1 MGDDVDLVAAKRK
14 VGGAARQML
23 EHARALTDLVDRAA
37 AAPAEVEQA
46 VRHRVGELLN
56 QQATNNL
63 RQLPAAKLRE
73 AVRKG
78 VRFGELEKHFQTV
91 ADVVAVPPSVLQ
103 TVPGI
108 GPSSAQE
115 IHQASRQLAAQIRGE
130 VSVRFDPDRP
140 GRGETHLLGLLV
152 AWRDTRVAAT
162 ALHALATNLRPHL
175 HGLSAA
181 AEPTG
186 SRAKMLFSGKT
197 ARTAALTDLARLEQL
212 LASSSATGLH
222 QRASAVLHLAQSGNR
237 QASEVWR
244 EYERDA
250 AAINALL
257 ATVPG
262 AIRAADDDASHGYA
276 PAELVKKIQA
286 VPLNTDRLK
295 TMLRGYQVFG
305 AQYAILQERTI
316 VGDEMGLGKTIQ
328 ALATAAHL
336 AANGR
341 TRFLVVCPASVL
353 INWINEIGKHT
364 TLTAHALH
372 GADRDGATRVW
383 LRRGGVAVTTFGTV
397 SKLPLPDEHG
407 IQLLIVDEAHYIKN
421 KESQRSQAVATLAT
435 DAERALFLT
444 GTPMEN
450 RVEEF
455 QSLVDHLRPGI
466 ASSLDRFGRITSAT
480 TFRRAV
486 APVYLRRNQEDVLQ
500 ELPECL
506 EMEDWVQ
513 LSDADERVY
522 RVAVESRNFMAMRQA
537 AYATPNH
544 RDSAKM
550 VRLLEIIEESKD
562 NGWKVI
568 VFSYFRGVLEAVQ
581 QALAGNTAG
590 VLTGSV
596 AAGKR
601 QEMVDEFSRI
611 DGHAVLLSQIEAGGV
626 GLNVQAASVVILAE
640 PQWKPSTEA
649 QAIARAHRMG
659 QTRKVHVHRLLAKG
673 SVDER
678 MLEIIETKQQLFD
691 EYARKSAAKEADAR
705 AIDRSLH
712 QPVDVTRDEAVPAEQ
727 RIIASERQRLGL
739 DPSAR

>member
-14 VGGAARQML
+14 VGGVARQVL
-23 EHARALTDLVDRAA
+23 GHVRALVELVDRAT
-37 AAPAEVEQA
+37 AAPAALEQA
-46 VRHRVGELLN
+46 VRRRVDELLN
-56 QQATNNL
+56 EQATSNL
-63 RQLPAAKLRE
+63 RQLPAGRLRDV
-73 AVRKG
+73 VRKG
-78 VRFGELEKHFQTV
+78 VRFGELEKRFRTV
-91 ADVVAVPPSVLQ
+91 ADVAAVPPSVLQ

-108 GPSSAQE
+108 GASSAEE
-115 IHQASRQLAAQIRGE
+115 IHKASRQLAAQVRGE
-130 VSVRFDPDRP
+130 AAVRFDPDQP
-140 GRGETHLLGLLV
+140 GRGETSLLALLV
-152 AWRDTRVAAT
+152 AWRDTRSAVAALQ
-162 ALHALATNLRPHL
+162 ASAANVRPHL
-175 HGLSAA
+175 HRLAAA

-186 SRAKMLFSGKT
+186 SRAKMFFSGKA
-197 ARTAALTDLARLEQL
+197 ARAAALTALTHLEQL
-212 LASSSATGLH
+212 LDSDSATDLH
-222 QRASAVLHLAQSGNR
+222 QRATAVLHVAQYGNR
-237 QASEVWR
+237 PAPEVWR

-250 AAINALL
+250 ARINALL

-262 AIRAADDDASHGYA
+262 AVRATDEEAAHGYA
-276 PAELVKKIQA
+276 PAELVKRIQA

-295 TMLRGYQVFG
+295 TTLRGYQVFG
-305 AQYAILQERTI
+305 AQYAILQERSI
-316 VGDEMGLGKTIQ
+316 IGDEMGLGKTIQ

-353 INWINEIGKHT
+353 VNWINEIGKHT

-372 GADRDGATRVW
+372 GAERDGATRVW
-383 LRRGGVAVTTFGTV
+383 LSRGGVAVTTFGTV
-397 SKLPLPDEHG
+397 AKLPVPRDHG
-407 IQLLIVDEAHYIKN
+407 IQLVIVDEAHYVKN
-421 KESQRSQAVATLAT
+421 KESQRSQAVAALVTG
-435 DAERALFLT
+435 AERALFLT

-455 QSLVDHLRPGI
+455 RSLVEHLRPGL
-466 ASSLDRFGRITSAT
+466 ASSLDRFGRMARAAS
-480 TFRRAV
+480 FRRTV

-513 LSDADERVY
+513 FSDADERAY

-550 VRLLEIIEESKD
+550 VRMLEIIEESKA

-568 VFSYFRGVLEAVQ
+568 VFSYFRGVLDAVQ
-581 QALAGNTAG
+581 RALACDTAG

-601 QEMVDEFSRI
+601 QQMVDDFSRL

-626 GLNVQAASVVILAE
+626 GLNVQAASVVIIAE
-640 PQWKPSTEA
+640 PQWKPSTET

-659 QTRKVHVHRLLAKG
+659 QTRKVHVHRLLAKD

-678 MLEIIETKQQLFD
+678 MREIIEAKQQLFE

-705 AIDRSLH
+705 ATDRSLH
-712 QPVDVTRDEAVPAEQ
+712 QPVDVARDEAVPAEQ

-739 DPSAR
+739 DPSVR

>member
-23 EHARALTDLVDRAA
+23 EHARTLMDLADRAA
-37 AAPAEVEQA
+37 AAPANVEQA

-56 QQATNNL
+56 QQTTNNL
-63 RQLPAAKLRE
+63 RQLPASKLRE

-78 VRFGELEKHFQTV
+78 VRFGELEKYFHMV

-115 IHQASRQLAAQIRGE
+115 IHQAAWQLATQVRGE

-162 ALHALATNLRPHL
+162 ALHALATNIRPHL
-175 HGLSAA
+175 QGLSAA
-181 AEPTG
+181 AEPAG

-197 ARTAALTDLARLEQL
+197 ARTAALTALARLEQL
-212 LASSSATGLH
+212 LTGGSATGLH
-222 QRASAVLHLAQSGNR
+222 QRATAVLQLAQSGNR
-237 QASEVWR
+237 PAAEVWR

-250 AAINALL
+250 AGINALL
-257 ATVPG
+257 ATIPG
-262 AIRAADDDASHGYA
+262 AIRAADDDAAHGFA

-295 TMLRGYQVFG
+295 TTLRGYQVFG

-316 VGDEMGLGKTIQ
+316 IGDEMGLGKTIQ

-383 LRRGGVAVTTFGTV
+383 SRRGGVAVTTFGTV

-421 KESQRSQAVATLAT
+421 KEAQRSRAVAALAT
-435 DAERALFLT
+435 NAERTLFLT

-466 ASSLDRFGRITSAT
+466 ASSLDRFGRMASAT

-522 RVAVESRNFMAMRQA
+522 RVAVERNFMAMRQA

-590 VLTGSV
+590 ALTGSV
-596 AAGKR
+596 AAAKR

-659 QTRKVHVHRLLAKG
+659 QTRKVHVHRLLAKN

-678 MLEIIETKQQLFD
+678 MREIIEEKQQLFD

-705 AIDRSLH
+705 AVDSSLH
-712 QPVDVTRDEAVPAEQ
+712 QKVDVTRDEAVPAEQ
-727 RIIASERQRLGL
+727 RIIAAERQRLGL
-739 DPSAR
+739 DPSTR